1 MPSSLE
7 DDFCD
12 ILKKARSG
20 LGLSVEAAAKASGL
34 TQSAIRGLETGE
46 RNPEEIETQ
55 SLAMALH
62 LDAAKLRQIAAGAW
76 RPKPSPEEISPSV
89 IRLNGDYHGYEVHG
103 YLCFDPG
110 TREAVLIDTAFEPA
124 VPLAAIDKHRLSLR
138 MILLT
143 HGHGDH
149 MGGLD
154 ELRKAT
160 GARVGVS
167 GDEMALYEK
176 HARRS
181 PDLLIGRGG
190 TLPVGPLR
198 FNVLSTPGHT
208 PGGITYQCGAV
219 AFTGDALFAGSTG
232 RSMSPEGYGT
242 LLSTLRDKVLT
253 LPPATRLYPGHGPAT
268 TVGEERAHNP
278 FFNAG

>member
-1 MPSSLE
+1 MSSHLE

-12 ILKKARSG
+12 IIKKARSG
-20 LGLSVEAAAKASGL
+20 LGLSIEAAAKASGL
-34 TQSAIRGLETGE
+34 SQTSIRSLETGE
-46 RNPEEIETQ
+46 RNPDGNETK
-55 SLAMALH
+55 SLAKALR
-62 LDAAKLRQIAAGAW
+62 LDGAKLLQIATGVW
-76 RPKPSPEEISPSV
+76 QPKPPPEQTSPSV
-89 IRLNGDYHGYEVHG
+89 ISLNGDYHGYEVHG

-124 VPLAAIDKHRLSLR
+124 VPLAAIDKHRLTLR

-154 ELRKAT
+154 ELRAAT

-167 GDEMALYEK
+167 GDEMVLYEK
-176 HARRS
+176 HTRQS

-190 TLPVGPLR
+190 TIPVGPLQ

-208 PGGITYQCGAV
+208 PGGITYQCGPA

-242 LLSTLRDKVLT
+242 LLTAIRDRILT
-253 LPPATRLYPGHGPAT
+253 LPPGTRLFPGHGPAT
-268 TVGEERAHNP
+268 TVGEERSHNP
-278 FFNAG
+278 FFPEG